1 LSALARLGPDDP
13 GQIQS
18 AFERGAQLLD
28 HAAEVELTLVP
39 TEQCALSD
47 VDASLTRLAQ
57 AVSQIKK
64 NVLEACALTVAA
76 DGVIT
81 ELEAEMLR
89 AIADTLDCPM
99 PPFIPPQ
106 E

>member
-1 LSALARLGPDDP
+1 MRTVG
-13 GQIQS
+13 
-18 AFERGAQLLD
+18 RGCQLN
-28 HAAEVELTLVP
+28 
-39 TEQCALSD
+39 
-47 VDASLTRLAQ
+47 ASCGGR
-57 AVSQIKK
+57 SQIKK

-99 PPFIPPQ
+99 PPFIPQQ

>member
-1 LSALARLGPDDP
+1 MNGSKSIRLHLV
-13 GQIQS
+13 QS
-18 AFERGAQLLD
+18 AFERGVQLLSR
-28 HAAEVELTLVP
+28 AAEVELFLVP
-39 TEQCALSD
+39 SDQCELWQ

-64 NVLEACALTVAA
+64 NVLEACALTVAS

-106 E
+106 Q